1 MELNKRLEEFHAVV
15 ERVTLVLPAPAEDSS
30 GNRRR
35 GLAILEALYPFILV
49 PKLPTMPQ
57 PV

>member
-1 MELNKRLEEFHAVV
+1 MAEAHNMELNKRLEEFHAVV

-35 GLAILEALYPFILV
+35 GCWQIWRR
-49 PKLPTMPQ
+49 
-57 PV
+57 